1 VFDRLLQHLRFAG
14 RDERGL
20 ALVLSLATS
29 VVLTLF
35 GTTVM
40 LSATRNEG
48 QAARSRSD
56 MSAHAL
62 AEAGLNNAMSI
73 LSRPSNDA
81 MSPTTLPGSEAA
93 AGWERYDSSG
103 TAYWW
108 GTFDAATTTWT
119 LHGKGVSRNPA
130 GGREVIRYVQ
140 ATTKIRGSL
149 MQPANNP
156 VWNYV
161 VSLATGTPGGC
172 DMQLENSM
180 NMQSPLYVMGNLCLN
195 TPSQITA
202 GPLVVK
208 GSVKLDVNT
217 NVGTASAPINE
228 AHVAGGCSYKGSAFH
243 SPCGPSDMF
252 FATKYDSAP
261 PALTKPTV
269 SFDYWYAGANPGP
282 RAACSSTSGSVP
294 VFDNDGVRNASVPGV
309 FNLTPPTSD
318 YSCIVRNWAG
328 EVVGELSWNH
338 TTKVMTVLGTIFI
351 DGSAKIEYG
360 FKNVP
365 IQYNGQG
372 TLYLSGT
379 LLVKNTQFCGGISSG
394 GSGCDYANWDP
405 NHEML
410 VIVAA
415 GSGGQLPVG
424 DSIQCVSAH
433 FQGGLWAEFNIELD
447 TTCQTEGPM
456 IAGTEVIGQSTL
468 THAFP
473 LIEEIP
479 VGAPGVPVVYADPDP
494 LTNYTAW

>member
-1 VFDRLLQHLRFAG
+1 VFVRLLSRIRAAA
-14 RDERGL
+14 RDEQGI
-20 ALVLSLATS
+20 ALVLALTTAL
-29 VVLTLF
+29 VLTML

-40 LSATRNEG
+40 ISTTQNQG
-48 QAARSRSD
+48 QAARMRGD
-56 MSAHAL
+56 VSAHAL
-62 AEAGLNNAMSI
+62 AEAGLNNAMAI
-73 LSRPSNDA
+73 LSKPTNNA
-81 MSPTTLPGSEAA
+81 MSPATLPGTEATA
-93 AGWERYDSSG
+93 SWNQYDDG

-108 GTFDAATTTWT
+108 GTFDQTTTTWE
-119 LHGKGVSRNPA
+119 LYGKGVARNPN
-130 GGREVIRYVQ
+130 GGRDVIRYVK
-140 ATTKIRGSL
+140 AMTKIRGSL

-161 VSLATGTPGGC
+161 VSLSTGTPGGC
-172 DMQLENSM
+172 DMTLENSM
-180 NMQSPLYVMGNLCLN
+180 NMQSPLYVMGNLCLA
-195 TPSQITA
+195 TPSQVTA

-208 GSVKLDVNT
+208 GYVKLDVNT
-217 NVGTASAPINE
+217 NVGTSAAPINE
-228 AHVAGGCSYKGSAFH
+228 AHVVGGCSYKNSAFH
-243 SPCGPSDMF
+243 TPCGPADMF
-252 FATKYDSAP
+252 FASKVDTVAP
-261 PALTKPTV
+261 PLTKPTV
-269 SFDYWYAGANPGP
+269 NFDYWYASAAPGP
-282 RAACSSTSGSVP
+282 GSTCSVASGVP
-294 VFDNDGVRNASVPGV
+294 PLFDNDGVRNNSVPGV
-309 FNLTPPTSD
+309 FNLTPPTTD
-318 YSCIVRNWAG
+318 YSCLVKNALG
-328 EVVGELSWNH
+328 EVVGQLSWDH
-338 TTKVMTVLGTIFI
+338 AAKVMTVLGTIYV

-360 FKNVP
+360 FQNVP

-379 LLVKNTQFCGGISSG
+379 LLVKNTKFCGGIKSDG
-394 GSGCDYANWDP
+394 TGCDYTNWDP

-433 FQGGLWAEFNIELD
+433 YQGGLWAEYNIELD

-494 LTNYTAW
+494 MTNYASW